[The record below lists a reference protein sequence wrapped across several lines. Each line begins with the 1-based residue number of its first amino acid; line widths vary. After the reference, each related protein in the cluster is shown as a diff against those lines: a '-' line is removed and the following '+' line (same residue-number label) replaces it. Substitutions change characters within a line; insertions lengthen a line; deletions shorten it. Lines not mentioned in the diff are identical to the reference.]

1 MRSNINGSEHNAS
14 PCTRTFSPPCLEVD
28 MTITFGYAY
37 TSFYKAPLD
46 SVKSHVASC
55 ARQPNDPKP
64 CSHYGARCPPRCR
77 PPPGLS
83 TTDGRDRPN
92 TKLND
97 GPLALKR
104 LHSMRA
110 GIRSGPGVAQARA
123 ASSLPLTA
131 RRTPARTCLPHSARP
146 FRNHGVEVLR
156 GQRAVFRCVMGSLA
170 CVGPD
175 RTAPATADVHGS
187 GPWC

>member
-1 MRSNINGSEHNAS
+1 
-14 PCTRTFSPPCLEVD
+14 

-37 TSFYKAPLD
+37 TGSYKAPLHCAA
-46 SVKSHVASC
+46 SHVACC
-55 ARQPNDPKP
+55 ARQPNDRKP

-77 PPPGLS
+77 PPPSLS
-83 TTDGRDRPN
+83 TPDGRDRPN
-92 TKLND
+92 TKLNA

-156 GQRAVFRCVMGSLA
+156 GQRAVFRCVMGGLA
-170 CVGPD
+170 CVEPD

-187 GPWC
+187 GPGC